1 MIAFVQSSLVSVF
14 MMLDASSQY
23 VADETA
29 RLQACIDKLE
39 AAPEEAYEDGLA
51 WMAETNRAR
60 ARHCTALALI
70 ELGHIEEGAARLED
84 LANATDGGSIGER
97 AVYLAQ
103 SGNAWLIAHRY
114 EAADLTLSNA
124 IRLSPKDG
132 ELYKDRAR
140 ARVMLEN
147 WFGVDDDATQ
157 ALSSRADDI
166 DALKLRIKARMEL
179 GELALA
185 WRDVQV
191 AMQVAPEDINVLL
204 LRGEVREAQ
213 RKEKISQR

>member
-1 MIAFVQSSLVSVF
+1 MIAIVQSSLVSVF

-23 VADETA
+23 AAEEVQ
-29 RLQACIDKLE
+29 RLEACIEKLDTS
-39 AAPEEAYEDGLA
+39 PEDAYEDGLA

-70 ELGHIEEGAARLED
+70 ELGKLEEGAARLED
-84 LANATDGGSIGER
+84 LANATDGGSIGDR

-114 EAADLTLSNA
+114 DAAELTLTNA
-124 IRLSPKDG
+124 IRLSSQDS

-147 WFGVDDDATQ
+147 WYGVDSDATE
-157 ALSSRADDI
+157 ALSYNQQDVE
-166 DALKLRIKARMEL
+166 ALKMRIKARVEL
-179 GELALA
+179 EELELASK
-185 WRDVQV
+185 DVQV
-191 AMQVAPEDINVLL
+191 AMELAPNDIDILL

-213 RKEKISQR
+213 RKENLRDR